1 LYRRCDDVSFRN
13 FQDFSTFH
21 GSNGIELYSSRY
33 FPDAQFIITSP
44 SGLTGSFAILR
55 MTDAMTNWILRSGR
69 STRASSPHVCGWARL
84 GDALALAHQF
94 CRLTA
99 ASDAKDPL
107 AYSRGFSQT
116 NFIAHH
122 SPKTLFEIGDGPFLR
137 GLSRVPHIVRLQSI
151 SRSATPATCFS
162 SVHMLSMTSF
172 IFVAIPEDF
181 PYVVRFA
188 TRPVCAAAAV
198 TLNLRRHGRQ

>member
-1 LYRRCDDVSFRN
+1 M
-13 FQDFSTFH
+13 
-21 GSNGIELYSSRY
+21 
-33 FPDAQFIITSP
+33 
-44 SGLTGSFAILR
+44 GLTTRLWVGEAGRRSCVGSPVLSA
-55 MTDAMTNWILRSGR
+55 D
-69 STRASSPHVCGWARL
+69 SS
-84 GDALALAHQF
+84 
-94 CRLTA
+94 
-99 ASDAKDPL
+99 SDAKDPL

-137 GLSRVPHIVRLQSI
+137 GLSRVPHIVRIESI

-181 PYVVRFA
+181 PYVVRE
-188 TRPVCAAAAV
+188 
-198 TLNLRRHGRQ
+198 